1 MATFLRNPRPIGGPP
16 GVAAAARCRDNAPMT
31 SSPWTERLRGRLI
44 VLDGPDGCGK
54 STQRSRLVDWLRT
67 SGLDASE
74 VREPGGT
81 AIGERIRAILL
92 DPACGEMDL
101 RCEMLLYMA
110 SRSQLCRER
119 IMPALAGGG
128 TVVSDR
134 FISSTLAY
142 QGTAGG
148 LSFSE
153 IAAVGEVATGG
164 LLPDLTVILDVDDT
178 IASTR
183 MAAERD
189 RIEQRS
195 VEFHRRVREGFLEQA
210 RRWPSR
216 YAVVDAG
223 PAPELVFAALIEQLQ
238 IRSARWEESRH
249 GAERITGAPARR

>member
-1 MATFLRNPRPIGGPP
+1 
-16 GVAAAARCRDNAPMT
+16 MT
-31 SSPWTERLRGRLI
+31 SIPWTERLRGRLI

-54 STQRSRLVDWLRT
+54 STQRTRLVEWLRRA
-67 SGLDASE
+67 GLDATE

-81 AIGERIRAILL
+81 AIGERIREILL
-92 DPACGEMDL
+92 DPACSEMDL

-119 IMPALAGGG
+119 ILPALSAGG

-134 FISSTLAY
+134 FLSSTLAY

-148 LSFSE
+148 LSFAE

-164 LLPDLTVILDVDDT
+164 LRPDLTVILDVDER
-178 IASTR
+178 IAATR

-195 VEFHRRVREGFLEQA
+195 PEFHRRVREGFLEQA
-210 RRWPSR
+210 RRWPDR
-216 YAVVDAG
+216 YAVLDASRS
-223 PAPELVFAALIEQLQ
+223 PDEVFEALRSRLEAASRSFAADRPVAQASL
-238 IRSARWEESRH
+238 
-249 GAERITGAPARR
+249 RR

>member
-1 MATFLRNPRPIGGPP
+1 
-16 GVAAAARCRDNAPMT
+16 MT

-54 STQRSRLVDWLRT
+54 STQRTRLVEWLR
-67 SGLDASE
+67 SVGLDASE

-81 AIGERIRAILL
+81 AIGERIREILL
-92 DPACGEMDL
+92 DPACAEMDL

-164 LLPDLTVILDVDDT
+164 LLPDLTVVLDVDET
-178 IASTR
+178 VAATR

-195 VEFHRRVREGFLEQA
+195 AEFHRRVREGFLEQA
-210 RRWPSR
+210 RRWPNR
-216 YAVVDAG
+216 YAVIDAAPPPEIVFDELITRLEARSSGWEPAG
-223 PAPELVFAALIEQLQ
+223 PRNNQAAAA
-238 IRSARWEESRH
+238 S
-249 GAERITGAPARR
+249 GRR

>member
-1 MATFLRNPRPIGGPP
+1 
-16 GVAAAARCRDNAPMT
+16 MT
-31 SSPWTERLRGRLI
+31 SPPWTERLRGRLI

-54 STQRSRLVDWLRT
+54 STQRSRLVEWLREA
-67 SGLDASE
+67 GLEPSE

-81 AIGERIRAILL
+81 AIGERIREILL
-92 DPACGEMDL
+92 DPACAEMDL

-119 IMPALAGGG
+119 IFPALSAGG

-178 IASTR
+178 IAATR

-210 RRWPSR
+210 RRWPGR
-216 YAVVDAG
+216 YAVIDASTS
-223 PAPELVFAALIEQLQ
+223 PEAVFEALIGQLKVRSGDWNDPQ
-238 IRSARWEESRH
+238 QLARRSAGEASRC
-249 GAERITGAPARR
+249 

>member
-1 MATFLRNPRPIGGPP
+1 
-16 GVAAAARCRDNAPMT
+16 MT
-31 SSPWTERLRGRLI
+31 LNPWTERLRGRLI

-54 STQRSRLVDWLRT
+54 STQRTRLVEWLGGA
-67 SGLDASE
+67 GLEPSE

-81 AIGERIRAILL
+81 AIGERIREILL
-92 DPACGEMDL
+92 DPSCAEMDL

-119 IMPALAGGG
+119 IFPALAAGG

-153 IAAVGEVATGG
+153 IAGVGEVATGG
-164 LLPDLTVILDVDDT
+164 LLPDLTVILDVDDA
-178 IASTR
+178 ISASR

-195 VEFHRRVREGFLEQA
+195 IEFHRRVREGFLEQA
-210 RRWPSR
+210 RRWPDR
-216 YAVVDAG
+216 YAVIAASPSPDVVFE
-223 PAPELVFAALIEQLQ
+223 ELLGHLQ
-238 IRSARWEESRH
+238 TRSADWKHSPHLAGRAVG
-249 GAERITGAPARR
+249 GATRC

>member
-1 MATFLRNPRPIGGPP
+1 
-16 GVAAAARCRDNAPMT
+16 MT
-31 SSPWTERLRGRLI
+31 SSTWTERLRGRLI

-54 STQRSRLVDWLRT
+54 STQRTRLVEWLR
-67 SGLDASE
+67 SAGLDASE

-81 AIGERIRAILL
+81 AIGERVREILL
-92 DPACGEMDL
+92 DPACAEMDL

-119 IMPALAGGG
+119 IMPALASGG

-148 LSFSE
+148 LSFAE
-153 IAAVGEVATGG
+153 ISAVGEVATGG
-164 LLPDLTVILDVDDT
+164 LQPDLTVILDVDDT
-178 IASTR
+178 IAATL

-195 VEFHRRVREGFLEQA
+195 VEFHRRVREGFLAQA
-210 RRWPSR
+210 RQWPSR
-216 YAVVDAG
+216 YAVIDAS
-223 PAPELVFAALIEQLQ
+223 PPPEAVFDELVSQLE
-238 IRSARWEESRH
+238 IRSSRWEPSSHLADPTTAESV
-249 GAERITGAPARR
+249 RR

>member
-1 MATFLRNPRPIGGPP
+1 
-16 GVAAAARCRDNAPMT
+16 MT
-31 SSPWTERLRGRLI
+31 SPAWTERLRGRLI

-54 STQRSRLVDWLRT
+54 STQRSRLVEWLREA
-67 SGLDASE
+67 GLEPSE

-81 AIGERIRAILL
+81 AIGERIREILL
-92 DPACGEMDL
+92 DPACAEMDL

-119 IMPALAGGG
+119 IFPALSGGG

-153 IAAVGEVATGG
+153 IAAVGDVATGG
-164 LLPDLTVILDVDDT
+164 LLPDLTVILDVEDA
-178 IASTR
+178 IAASR

-189 RIEQRS
+189 RIEQRGP
-195 VEFHRRVREGFLEQA
+195 EFHRRVREGFLEQA
-210 RRWPSR
+210 RRWPKR
-216 YAVVDAG
+216 YVVIDAS
-223 PAPELVFAALIEQLQ
+223 PAPEVVFEALLAQLET
-238 IRSARWEESRH
+238 RAETWEDSRH
-249 GAERITGAPARR
+249 LAGGSIGEASRC